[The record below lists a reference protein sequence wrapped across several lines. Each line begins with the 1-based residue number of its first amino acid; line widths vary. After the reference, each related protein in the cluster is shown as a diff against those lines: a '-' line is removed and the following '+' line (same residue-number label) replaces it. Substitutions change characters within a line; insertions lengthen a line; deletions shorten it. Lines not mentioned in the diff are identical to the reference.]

1 MADSNNTGR
10 ASLIQRA
17 ALLRITTKTLANNLQ
32 NGSFKSLYH
41 GQGIE
46 FSGVREYLRGD
57 DVRAID
63 WNVTAR
69 SAKPYVKVFEE
80 ERELQIFLIID
91 RSLSMQTGSRYKSRY
106 QTAMEIA
113 ALITFAA
120 EHNANPVGAVL
131 FNGEIEFVC
140 EPKSGPNQTMI
151 LLSHFDK
158 EPDNRIKGS
167 VLGNALTGAGQILKK
182 RSLVFVISDF
192 RMKDWEDPLVHL
204 ASHHD
209 VVCVRIGD
217 PSDYELPEMGSVPF
231 TDPENGIK
239 KIMPTNSKS
248 FKDSWREDGRMRL
261 QRWTDGC
268 LKHGGVPLK
277 ISTTEDPLTV
287 LSSFFS
293 KREVL

>member
-1 MADSNNTGR
+1 MADSIIENKET
-10 ASLIQRA
+10 LIQRA
-17 ALLRITTKTLANNLQ
+17 TLLRMTTKTLANNLQ

-69 SAKPYVKVFEE
+69 NAKPFVKIFEE

-91 RSLSMQTGSRYKSRY
+91 RSLSMQTGSREKSRLK
-106 QTAMEIA
+106 TAMEIA

-120 EHNANPVGAVL
+120 EHNSNSVGAVL

-140 EPKSGPNQTMI
+140 SPKSGQNQTMI
-151 LLSHFDK
+151 LLSHFDS
-158 EPDNRIKGS
+158 EPNVKVPGS
-167 VLGNALTGAGQILKK
+167 VLGNALSGAGKILKK

-192 RMKDWEDPLVHL
+192 RMRDWEEPLVHL
-204 ASHHD
+204 ANRHD
-209 VVCVRIGD
+209 VVCIRIGD
-217 PSDYELPEMGSVPF
+217 PSDYELPEIGSVRF
-231 TDPENGIK
+231 SDPESSIT
-239 KIMPTNSKS
+239 KIMPTTSRA

-261 QRWTDGC
+261 QRWSDSC

-277 ISTTEDPLTV
+277 ISTHDDPLTV
-287 LSSFFS
+287 LTSFFA